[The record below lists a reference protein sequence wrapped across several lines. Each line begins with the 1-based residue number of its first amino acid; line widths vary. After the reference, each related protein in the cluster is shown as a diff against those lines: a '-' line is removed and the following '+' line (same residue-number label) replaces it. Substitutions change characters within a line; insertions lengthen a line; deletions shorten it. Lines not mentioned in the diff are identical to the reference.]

1 MVLWGMSDALG
12 IHVKLDSIL
21 AYVGSLPTRDDL
33 AEIRTDLTEL
43 RGEVGTLRGEVGTL
57 RGEVGTLRSAVMER
71 IDGLDSAVA
80 GLGADH
86 IKSRAAIMD
95 RIDRLQ
101 DVVTAQGADL
111 IKTRADIMDRIDRMQ
126 NVLSLQHEE
135 HIVDVGT
142 LERVERMSKATREE
156 VAGLAEIVTPM
167 LRIIHTLRGQIDELF
182 EAVRILKQGRAA

>member
-1 MVLWGMSDALG
+1 MSDAPD

-21 AYVGSLPTRDDL
+21 AYVSGLPTRDDL
-33 AEIRTDLTEL
+33 TA
-43 RGEVGTLRGEVGTL
+43 L

-71 IDGLDSAVA
+71 IDGLDSAVSA
-80 GLGADH
+80 LRADMTDLRDDH

-101 DVVTAQGADL
+101 DAVTAQGADL
-111 IKTRADIMDRIDRMQ
+111 VRMRADIMDRIDRMQ
-126 NVLSLQHEE
+126 NVLPLQHEE

>member
-1 MVLWGMSDALG
+1 MSDALD
-12 IHVKLDSIL
+12 IHAKLDAIL
-21 AYVGSLPTRDDL
+21 AHVATLPTREDL
-33 AEIRTDLTEL
+33 AEIRATMATRADLTAL
-43 RGEVGTLRGEVGTL
+43 RDDLTALRADLTAL
-57 RGEVGTLRSAVMER
+57 RADMTR
-71 IDGLDSAVA
+71 I
-80 GLGADH
+80 
-86 IKSRAAIMD
+86 RAEIMD

-111 IKTRADIMDRIDRMQ
+111 IKTLSEIMDRIDRMQ

-142 LERVERMSKATREE
+142 PERVERMSKVTREE

-182 EAVRILKQGRAA
+182 EQVRLLKQGKAA

>member
-1 MVLWGMSDALG
+1 MSDALY
-12 IHVKLDSIL
+12 IHAKLDSIL
-21 AYVGSLPTRDDL
+21 SYIAGLPTGDDL
-33 AEIRTDLTEL
+33 VEIRTDLTAL
-43 RGEVGTLRGEVGTL
+43 
-57 RGEVGTLRSAVMER
+57 
-71 IDGLDSAVA
+71 
-80 GLGADH
+80 
-86 IKSRAAIMD
+86 RAAHIETHAAIEG

-126 NVLSLQHEE
+126 NVLSLRHEE

>member
-1 MVLWGMSDALG
+1 MSDALD
-12 IHVKLDSIL
+12 IHAKLDAIL
-21 AYVGSLPTRDDL
+21 AHVATLPTREDL
-33 AEIRTDLTEL
+33 AEIRATMATRADLTAL
-43 RGEVGTLRGEVGTL
+43 RDDLTALRADMTRL
-57 RGEVGTLRSAVMER
+57 RAE
-71 IDGLDSAVA
+71 
-80 GLGADH
+80 
-86 IKSRAAIMD
+86 IMD
-95 RIDRLQ
+95 RMDRLQ

-111 IKTRADIMDRIDRMQ
+111 IKTRSEIMDRIDRMQ

-182 EAVRILKQGRAA
+182 EQVRLLKQGKAA